1 MSESVLVV
9 DDDAQLAAAA
19 VLFLTQA
26 GYEARSVGNGAA
38 ALVHLA
44 DAPVDLVLMDIRMQG
59 MDGVETLRRI
69 RKSGND
75 VPVVMMTADGRP
87 EVVRD
92 VLATGGN
99 GYLMKP
105 FEPEDVI
112 ARVRRALDA
121 AKIAPR

>member
-1 MSESVLVV
+1 MSASILVV
-9 DDDAQLAAAA
+9 DDDAELAAAA

-26 GYEARSVGNGAA
+26 GYEARSAPNGAA
-38 ALVHLA
+38 ALVQLV

-112 ARVRRALDA
+112 ARVRKALDA

>member
-1 MSESVLVV
+1 MSASILVV

-26 GYEARSVGNGAA
+26 GYEARSAPNGAA
-38 ALVHLA
+38 ALVQLV

-92 VLATGGN
+92 VLAIGGN
-99 GYLMKP
+99 GWLMKP
-105 FEPEDVI
+105 FEPDDVI
-112 ARVRRALDA
+112 ARVRKALDA

>member
-1 MSESVLVV
+1 MSESILVV
-9 DDDAQLAAAA
+9 DDDAELAAAA

-26 GYEARSVGNGAA
+26 GYEARSVGNGGA
-38 ALVHLA
+38 ALVQLV

-69 RKSGND
+69 RKSGNT

-105 FEPEDVI
+105 FEPEEVI
-112 ARVRRALDA
+112 ARVRKALDA